1 MVRIR
6 YLLKSMLIWLF
17 ILGWWTGLVVWVV
30 ATGAWPRGVLGGIV
44 WFFCMMFWAMP
55 TIMAYWSWE
64 YWRDQEKQ
72 RRFRAWW
79 EPKSNSK
86 SRREGL
92 T

>member
-1 MVRIR
+1 
-6 YLLKSMLIWLF
+6 
-17 ILGWWTGLVVWVV
+17 
-30 ATGAWPRGVLGGIV
+30 VLGAIV

-72 RRFRAWW
+72 RRFRPWW
-79 EPKSNSK
+79 ETGSNSK
-86 SRREGL
+86 DRTERV